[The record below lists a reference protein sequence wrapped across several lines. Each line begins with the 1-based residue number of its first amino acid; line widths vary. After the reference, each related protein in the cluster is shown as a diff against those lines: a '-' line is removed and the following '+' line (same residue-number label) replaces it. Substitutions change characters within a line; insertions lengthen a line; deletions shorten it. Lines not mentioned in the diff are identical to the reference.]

1 MHKKLRIF
9 PIGLSILLFSSCAS
23 NYKPIKPESL
33 EFHNQTT
40 TDDIDFSYHYDVLT
54 ETRNKKYAK
63 HEIKNQV
70 RLVAVR
76 ITNHTGHDINPMSD
90 ALFVINRKA
99 VYPMDQ
105 KLARDQMKQGVP
117 IYLLYL
123 LFTPLSLNTNSTNTD
138 GTTKTNSF
146 PAGLIIGP
154 GLTAANMIVA
164 GSANKQFTDELE
176 TYSLYKQ
183 LKNGQTI
190 YGLVAFK
197 DISADEIT
205 LKLK

>member
-1 MHKKLRIF
+1 MYKNYRIF
-9 PIGLSILLFSSCAS
+9 PLGLSIMLITSCAS
-23 NYKPIKPESL
+23 NYKLIKPESL

-40 TDDIDFSYHYDVLT
+40 TDGIDFSYHYDVLN
-54 ETRNKKYAK
+54 ETHNKKYAK

-70 RLVAVR
+70 RLVAVK

-90 ALFVINRKA
+90 ALFVINKMT
-99 VYPMDQ
+99 VYPLDQ

-123 LFTPLSLNTNSTNTD
+123 LFSPITLNTNSANAD
-138 GTTKTNSF
+138 GTTNSNSF

-164 GSANKQFTDELE
+164 GSANKQFTDELD

-183 LKNGQTI
+183 LKNGQTM